1 MTLPWLLSWQ
11 TWPHPVVCPTCWQTF
26 ERITPATACI
36 SCGRQLTRR
45 QMCSDCQ
52 RWPSQPRFY
61 NQALF
66 CYNAAMH
73 DYFQRYKFQGDYR
86 LRAVFAA
93 AMQQR
98 LATLAADCVVA
109 IPVTPATMQYRGFN
123 QVTGWLGTGLN
134 DPVGLQTI
142 AQTKARP
149 QSQKTRAERLTTSQP
164 FSLSSTF
171 TVTNQRVVIVD
182 DIYTTG
188 RTIRHAA
195 DLLLESGA
203 KSVIGLTLAR

>member
-1 MTLPWLLSWQ
+1 M
-11 TWPHPVVCPTCWQTF
+11 WPHPVVCQPCWQTF
-26 ERITPATACI
+26 EKITSATACT
-36 SCGRQLTRR
+36 SCGRQLPRR
-45 QMCSDCQ
+45 QICGDCQ
-52 RWPSQPRFY
+52 RWPQAPNFY

-93 AMQQR
+93 VIQQR
-98 LATLAADCVVA
+98 LATLSADCVVT
-109 IPVTPATMQYRGFN
+109 IPVTPATLQHRGFN
-123 QVTGWLGTGLN
+123 QVTGWLGSGEN
-134 DPVGLQTI
+134 DQPGLQTT
-142 AQTKARP
+142 AQVKAQP
-149 QSQKTRAERLTTSQP
+149 QSQKTRTERLATPQP
-164 FSLSSTF
+164 FSLSSSF
-171 TVTNQRVVIVD
+171 QVANQRVVIVD